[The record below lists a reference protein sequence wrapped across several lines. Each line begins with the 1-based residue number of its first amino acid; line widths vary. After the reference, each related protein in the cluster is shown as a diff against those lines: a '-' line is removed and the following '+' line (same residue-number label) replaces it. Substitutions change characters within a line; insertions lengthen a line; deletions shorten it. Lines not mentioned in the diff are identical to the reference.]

1 MTILFDSTV
10 PVETPAFFGDGLHDI
25 PATPKGTLAVL
36 GKGRRQKQT
45 MTLPE
50 PTKAVLTTWVALRGT
65 EAGPLLQ
72 SLDRAR
78 KGSGRLTGSAVHYVV
93 TKLAKAAGCRCS
105 PHALRHTSVT
115 AGLDLTKGDVRAVRQ
130 HSRHVD
136 VQTVLIYDDRRADL
150 GGSVARMVATALR
163 HELGHGAL
171 AV

>member
-36 GKGRRQKQT
+36 GRRQKQT